1 MNPKSWTGVKD
12 CPNLSYSPPPINIRF
27 IFVR

>member
-1 MNPKSWTGVKD
+1 MNPKSWTGVKG
-12 CPNLSYSPPPINIRF
+12 CPNLSYSPPINIRF